1 MLASGPLD
9 ATGKVAL
16 QNPQRLCRLL
26 GVGVRVARISGAS
39 FTPSWWLPEAL
50 PETPAQYDQLALT
63 QLGPTRGGEC
73 PARRPYEACKIIG
86 AYKALG
92 GVH

>member
-1 MLASGPLD
+1 MLGRLRESGPAD
-9 ATGKVAL
+9 
-16 QNPQRLCRLL
+16 PQRLCRLL

-39 FTPSWWLPEAL
+39 STPSWWLPEAL
-50 PETPAQYDQLALT
+50 PKIPAQHDQLALT

-73 PARRPYEACKIIG
+73 PACRLYEACKIIW